1 MDFVVARALEF
12 FVDHVVHAGAR
23 VDEGGADDRERAA
36 FLKVSGGAEDALRAL
51 QGVGVHAAREHLAR
65 GRDYGV
71 VGAGETRD
79 GVEEDDD
86 VALAFGKALGLLD
99 DHFGHLDVTGGG
111 FVEGGGDDLG
121 LDGALHFGHF
131 LGTFVDEEDE
141 ESDVGVVG
149 DDRVGDVLHQ
159 DRLAGLRRSD
169 DQGALALADRGDHVD
184 DAAREV
190 LVAAHVAL
198 EHEMLVREER
208 RQVLEQHAVL
218 DALGRQAVDGVDA
231 HECEVAFAVLGRA
244 DLAFDRVAG
253 VKIEAADLGGRD
265 VDVVRARKIGA
276 VGAAKEAEAVG
287 KHFER
292 AVTEDLLAALGLL
305 LENGEHELLL
315 AHALGV
321 VDFERVGDVEQ
332 LRDVKGLE
340 VGKMHSGF

>member
-1 MDFVVARALEF
+1 MTSGWLAMIAWAMCCIRTVLPDF
-12 FVDHVVHAGAR
+12 
-23 VDEGGADDRERAA
+23 GGATIRARWP
-36 FLKVSGGAEDALRAL
+36 LPIGAIMSMMRP
-51 QGVGVHAAREHLAR
+51 VR
-65 GRDYGV
+65 
-71 VGAGETRD
+71 
-79 GVEEDDD
+79 
-86 VALAFGKALGLLD
+86 F
-99 DHFGHLDVTGGG
+99 
-111 FVEGGGDDLG
+111 
-121 LDGALHFGHF
+121 
-131 LGTFVDEEDE
+131 
-141 ESDVGVVG
+141 S
-149 DDRVGDVLHQ
+149 
-159 DRLAGLRRSD
+159 SP
-169 DQGALALADRGDHVD
+169 
-184 DAAREV
+184 
-190 LVAAHVAL
+190 AHVTL

-265 VDVVRARKIGA
+265 VDVVRARKIGG
-276 VGAAKEAEAVG
+276 VRAAKEAEAVG

-292 AVTEDLLAALGLL
+292 AVTEDLLAALGLF

>member
-1 MDFVVARALEF
+1 M
-12 FVDHVVHAGAR
+12 
-23 VDEGGADDRERAA
+23 
-36 FLKVSGGAEDALRAL
+36 
-51 QGVGVHAAREHLAR
+51 
-65 GRDYGV
+65 
-71 VGAGETRD
+71 
-79 GVEEDDD
+79 
-86 VALAFGKALGLLD
+86 
-99 DHFGHLDVTGGG
+99 TGGG

-159 DRLAGLRRSD
+159 DRFAGLRRSD

-190 LVAAHVAL
+190 LVAAHVTL
-198 EHEMLVREER
+198 EHEMLVREEW

-265 VDVVRARKIGA
+265 VDVVRARKIGG
-276 VGAAKEAEAVG
+276 VRAAKEAEAVG